1 MIIADF
7 TKALVNKDYVAL
19 SKCFSDKSRLFD
31 YCPSGMGK
39 ENFFVCGDKA
49 VEMFY
54 HNKFILGRLSVQDA
68 VITNER
74 SANFYINYGGPVIHA
89 QATIESYDPNTGLIS
104 EMVIRP
110 A

>member
-7 TKALVNKDYVAL
+7 TKALVNKDYVSM
-19 SKCFSDKSRLFD
+19 SKCFSDVSRLFD
-31 YCPSGMGK
+31 YCLGGMGR
-39 ENFFVCGDKA
+39 ENYFVCGDKA

-54 HNKFILGRLSVQDA
+54 HNKFILGGLSVQDP
-68 VITNER
+68 VITDER
-74 SANFYINYGGPVIHA
+74 SANFYISYGGPIIHA
-89 QATIESYDPNTGLIS
+89 QATIESYDPNTGLIA